1 MKSNR
6 RLFLKNSSVALASGF
21 LVSEGLS
28 PLIETEMPPKNAFAH
43 HVFFWLKNPDNKEEY
58 NQLLTALKGL
68 KKIEVV
74 KYAHIG
80 APSINDFDRPVT
92 DATYS
97 FSVLLLFN
105 SKKDEE
111 TYLYHPLHKKFG
123 ADNNHL
129 WSKVMV
135 YDSAQI

>member
-6 RLFLKNSSVALASGF
+6 RSFLKNSSVVLASGF
-21 LVSEGLS
+21 ATNSLEK
-28 PLIETEMPPKNAFAH
+28 EDKAPKNAFAH
-43 HVFFWLKNPDNKEEY
+43 HVFFWLKNPESKEDHA
-58 NQLLTALKGL
+58 QLLAALKGL

-80 APSINDFDRPVT
+80 SPSVNDFDRPVT
-92 DATYS
+92 DASYS

-123 ADNNHL
+123 ADNHHL
-129 WSKVMV
+129 WSKVVV
-135 YDSAQI
+135 YDSISL

>member
-6 RLFLKNSSVALASGF
+6 RLFLKQSSVAMASGLIAPDLAS
-21 LVSEGLS
+21 EK
-28 PLIETEMPPKNAFAH
+28 PPKMAFAH
-43 HVFFWLKNPDNKEEY
+43 HVFFWLKNPDSQEDHAK
-58 NQLLTALKGL
+58 LLAALKGL

-80 APSINDFDRPVT
+80 SPSINDFDRPVT

-111 TYLYHPLHKKFG
+111 TYLYHPLHKQFG
-123 ADNNHL
+123 ADNHHL

-135 YDSAQI
+135 YDSMSI

>member
-6 RLFLKNSSVALASGF
+6 RLFLKQSSVAIASG
-21 LVSEGLS
+21 
-28 PLIETEMPPKNAFAH
+28 LIINNLAAAETTEMPPKNAFAH
-43 HVFFWLKNPDNKEEY
+43 HVFFWLKNPESKEDNA
-58 NQLLTALKGL
+58 QLLAALKGL

-74 KYAHIG
+74 KYVHIG

-92 DATYS
+92 DASYS

-135 YDSAQI
+135 YDSISI